1 MSDPSLDALAAA
13 AAVHLAALDAPEC
26 PRWECMR
33 HPCDVCV
40 ARRAARDTLN
50 ERAPD
55 LARGYV
61 AAVDAL
67 RSVRSELDVL
77 RANRGTADRL
87 LGAWATIAHAYRV
100 DPSVANAERLAV
112 LTTSA
117 AEVRDAAIARATAAE
132 AQRAALAAAVR
143 EERDAADAYDA
154 ACAALD
160 SDACA
165 VASVR
170 MDAATT
176 ATDALL
182 SGCAADVVRA
192 GVVRAYLDAVA
203 AWEAARSAPCDAAM
217 TVDQVRAR
225 VAAVSAAVDVVRERK
240 AALDAALAA
249 ATGR

>member
-1 MSDPSLDALAAA
+1 MSDPSLDALAR
-13 AAVHLAALDAPEC
+13 LARDRLDGYAQAC
-26 PRWECMR
+26 GDSDCRS
-33 HPCDVCV
+33 HPCASCCV
-40 ARRAARDTLN
+40 AADALHSLRIA
-50 ERAPD
+50 APD
-55 LARGYV
+55 LARALV
-61 AAVDAL
+61 AAVAEL

-87 LGAWATIAHAYRV
+87 LDAWATIAHAYRV

-112 LTTSA
+112 LATSA
-117 AEVRDAAIARATAAE
+117 AEARDAAIAHATAAE
-132 AQRAALAAAVR
+132 AQRDALAAAVR

-192 GVVRAYLDAVA
+192 GVVRDHLAALDLLTTTRVDDTTPEMRGNAVA
-203 AWEAARSAPCDAAM
+203 TR
-217 TVDQVRAR
+217 
-225 VAAVSAAVDVVRERK
+225 

-249 ATGR
+249 AEGRS